1 MTSAGNLSMREFN
14 DLRRALGLPPGGRG
28 PLLMGILNV
37 TPDSFSDGGKYS
49 TLEEAVK
56 RGIGLLDQGAEILD
70 IGGESTRP
78 GAAEVS
84 QDEEVGRVIPV
95 IEAIIERRPTAVV
108 SVDTSKSTVAEAAL
122 VSGAKVVNDVTSG
135 SDPAM
140 LESCAKAG
148 SHVVLMHMRGSPGTM
163 QQSPSYE
170 DVVTEVAEY
179 LSARVDSAVAAGIKR
194 ERILIDPGFGFG
206 KLVEHNCRLV
216 AELAKL
222 AEIAPVLVGLS
233 RKSTLGAITGSAVND
248 RLAESLAG
256 ALICALNGA
265 AVVRVHDVAATRRAL
280 AVAVAMT

>member
-1 MTSAGNLSMREFN
+1 
-14 DLRRALGLPPGGRG
+14 
-28 PLLMGILNV
+28 
-37 TPDSFSDGGKYS
+37 
-49 TLEEAVK
+49 
-56 RGIGLLDQGAEILD
+56 
-70 IGGESTRP
+70 
-78 GAAEVS
+78 
-84 QDEEVGRVIPV
+84 
-95 IEAIIERRPTAVV
+95 
-108 SVDTSKSTVAEAAL
+108 
-122 VSGAKVVNDVTSG
+122 
-135 SDPAM
+135 M